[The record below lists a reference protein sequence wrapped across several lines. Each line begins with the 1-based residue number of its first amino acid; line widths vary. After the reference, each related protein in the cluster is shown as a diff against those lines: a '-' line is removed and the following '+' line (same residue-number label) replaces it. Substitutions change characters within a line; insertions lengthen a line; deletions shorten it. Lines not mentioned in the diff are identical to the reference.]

1 MAKTVG
7 QIRYYGDGS
16 PKNYPEGLSKSSLQ
30 YGLFFNNLVPITQL
44 GVQSFPGA
52 EILLNSHQGSSGSI
66 IIGQTGIYELNLQG
80 SSHINQLRVGVNT
93 LNLINNN
100 KTGYLIIDYISEREG

>member
-7 QIRYYGDGS
+7 QIRYYGDHS
-16 PKNYPEGLSKSSLQ
+16 PKNYPVGLSRAQLQ
-30 YGLFFNNLVPITQL
+30 YGLFFDGVVPITQL

-52 EILLNSHQGSSGSI
+52 EILINSHQSSAGSV

-80 SSHINQLRVGVNT
+80 AAHINQLRVSAQT
-93 LNLINNN
+93 LNLIDLH
-100 KTGYLIIDYISEREG
+100 KTGYIIIDYISEREG